1 MFLSIVFYD
10 LIIKIAQVTIIL
22 PLVIACWRFKH
33 LDKIQRLLFGLL
45 IISAL
50 TSTIARYLWSIK
62 ENNLYLLHYYTVIE
76 FCGWAAIFYL
86 LFENA
91 FMKRVILW
99 IGIIYIIFAITNSVF
114 WEGLDTFNT
123 NSRSVESVLLST
135 FSVMYYVKM
144 FKEKKISHLE
154 HNASFWI
161 NAAVLIYF
169 SSAFLLFGFS
179 NLLLNLSSYKIKEV
193 WGVHGIFLIVHYL
206 LITISLWIVSKQ
218 KISH

>member
-1 MFLSIVFYD
+1 MFLGIVFYD
-10 LIIKIAQVTIIL
+10 LIIKIAQIAIIL
-22 PLVIACWRFKH
+22 PLAIACWHYKY
-33 LDKIQRLLFGLL
+33 LDKIQRFLFGLL

-62 ENNLYLLHYYTVIE
+62 ENNLYLLHYYTIIE
-76 FCGWAAIFYL
+76 FCGWAIIFYL
-86 LFENA
+86 LFESVLV
-91 FMKRVILW
+91 KRMILW
-99 IGIIYIIFAITNSVF
+99 LGIAYVVFAIINSIL

-123 NSRSVESVLLST
+123 NSRSLESVLLSV

-144 FKEKKISHLE
+144 FKEKKVYRLE
-154 HNASFWI
+154 RDASFWI

-179 NLLLNLSSYKIKEV
+179 NLLLNSSSYKIREV

-206 LITISLWIVSKQ
+206 LITISLWIVSKK